1 MTLCVSLLMH
11 ELNGYFRMSQ
21 TKTLKTKERIL
32 QLSLQ
37 LFNERGERS
46 VTTNHIAAEL
56 GMSPGNLYYHFRNK
70 NEIIKELMEEYQQQ
84 TLEML
89 ALPDDRAL
97 DANDKIHY
105 FQVLSSQLWA
115 YRFLH
120 RDVYHLVENNEDFR
134 KMYPRFAG
142 EVMQQGQKIYK
153 AFVNAGL
160 MDMTDSEIEALIIN
174 LWIVLT
180 NWTNFLYMSGHLTD
194 SNTLEEK
201 WVWQALR
208 QMVFLEGA
216 YLRGESRQTYEGL
229 LNSLGSSE
237 LFASLSSAKN
247 TEVESPIQNINKLF
261 RISKKRARILGLFFN
276 LTD

>member
-1 MTLCVSLLMH
+1 MH

-70 NEIIKELMEEYQQQ
+70 NEIIKELMEQYQHQ

-89 ALPDDRAL
+89 ALPEDRAL

-120 RDVYHLVENNEDFR
+120 RDVYHLVENNED
-134 KMYPRFAG
+134 
-142 EVMQQGQKIYK
+142 
-153 AFVNAGL
+153 
-160 MDMTDSEIEALIIN
+160 
-174 LWIVLT
+174 
-180 NWTNFLYMSGHLTD
+180 
-194 SNTLEEK
+194 
-201 WVWQALR
+201 
-208 QMVFLEGA
+208 
-216 YLRGESRQTYEGL
+216 
-229 LNSLGSSE
+229 
-237 LFASLSSAKN
+237 
-247 TEVESPIQNINKLF
+247 
-261 RISKKRARILGLFFN
+261 
-276 LTD
+276 

>member
-1 MTLCVSLLMH
+1 M
-11 ELNGYFRMSQ
+11 NGYFRMSQ

-56 GMSPGNLYYHFRNK
+56 NMSPGNLYYHFRNK
-70 NEIIKELMEEYQQQ
+70 SEIIKELMEQYQKE
-84 TLEML
+84 TLDML
-89 ALPDDRAL
+89 ALPDDRVL
-97 DANDKIHY
+97 DVNDKISY
-105 FQVLSSQLWA
+105 FQELSNQLWA

-142 EVMQQGQKIYK
+142 QVMQQGQKIYQ
-153 AFVNAGL
+153 AFVDAGL
-160 MDMTDSEIEALIIN
+160 MQMTPSEIEALVIN

-180 NWTNFLYMSGHLTD
+180 NWTNFLYMSGHIRD
-194 SNTLEEK
+194 SNHLEEK

-216 YLRGESRQTYEGL
+216 YLRGESRETYERL
-229 LNSLGSSE
+229 LESFGPSE
-237 LFASLSSAKN
+237 LFASLSHMKN
-247 TEVESPIQNINKLF
+247 N
-261 RISKKRARILGLFFN
+261 
-276 LTD
+276 

>member
-1 MTLCVSLLMH
+1 
-11 ELNGYFRMSQ
+11 MSHS
-21 TKTLKTKERIL
+21 KTLKTKERIL

-56 GMSPGNLYYHFRNK
+56 NMSPGNLYYHFRNK
-70 NEIIKELMEEYQQQ
+70 NEIIKDLMAQYQQQ

-89 ALPDDRAL
+89 ALPDDRVL
-97 DANDKIHY
+97 DANDKIRY

-134 KMYPRFAG
+134 LMYPCFANQ
-142 EVMQQGQKIYK
+142 VMQQGQKIYK
-153 AFVNAGL
+153 AFVSAGL
-160 MDMTDSEIEALIIN
+160 MEMTDSEIEALTIN

-180 NWTNFLYMSGHLTD
+180 NWTNFLYMSGHISD
-194 SNTLEEK
+194 SNHLEEK

-208 QMVFLEGA
+208 QMLFLEGA
-216 YLRGESRQTYEGL
+216 YLRGESRATYENL
-229 LNSLGSSE
+229 MQSLGPSE
-237 LFASLSSAKN
+237 LFAHLST
-247 TEVESPIQNINKLF
+247 TENSEM
-261 RISKKRARILGLFFN
+261 
-276 LTD
+276 

>member
-1 MTLCVSLLMH
+1 M
-11 ELNGYFRMSQ
+11 NGYFRMSQ

-56 GMSPGNLYYHFRNK
+56 NMSPGNLYYHFRNK
-70 NEIIKELMEEYQQQ
+70 SEIIKQLMEQYQGE
-84 TLEML
+84 TLQML
-89 ALPDDRAL
+89 ALPDDRLL
-97 DANDKIHY
+97 DANDKIRY

-142 EVMQQGQKIYK
+142 QVMQQGQKIYQ
-153 AFVNAGL
+153 AFVDAGL
-160 MDMTDSEIEALIIN
+160 MQMTSSEIEALIIN

-180 NWTNFLYMSGHLTD
+180 NWTNFLYMSGHITD

-216 YLRGESRQTYEGL
+216 YLHGESRETYERL
-229 LNSLGSSE
+229 LDTMGPSE
-237 LFASLSSAKN
+237 LFSSLASFKSDDK
-247 TEVESPIQNINKLF
+247 P
-261 RISKKRARILGLFFN
+261 
-276 LTD
+276 

>member
-1 MTLCVSLLMH
+1 M
-11 ELNGYFRMSQ
+11 NGYFRMSQ

-56 GMSPGNLYYHFRNK
+56 NMSPGNLYYHFRNK
-70 NEIIKELMEEYQQQ
+70 SEIIKQLMEQYQGE
-84 TLEML
+84 TLQML
-89 ALPDDRAL
+89 ALPDDRLL
-97 DANDKIHY
+97 DANDKIRY

-142 EVMQQGQKIYK
+142 QVMQQGQKIYQ
-153 AFVNAGL
+153 AFVDAGL
-160 MDMTDSEIEALIIN
+160 LQMTSSEIEALIIN

-180 NWTNFLYMSGHLTD
+180 NWTNFLYMSGHITD

-216 YLRGESRQTYEGL
+216 YLRGESRETYERL
-229 LNSLGSSE
+229 LDTMGPSE
-237 LFASLSSAKN
+237 LFSSLASFKSDDK
-247 TEVESPIQNINKLF
+247 P
-261 RISKKRARILGLFFN
+261 
-276 LTD
+276 

>member
-1 MTLCVSLLMH
+1 M
-11 ELNGYFRMSQ
+11 NGYFRMSQ

-56 GMSPGNLYYHFRNK
+56 NMSPGNLYYHFRNK
-70 NEIIKELMEEYQQQ
+70 SEIIKQLMEQYQGE
-84 TLEML
+84 TLQML
-89 ALPDDRAL
+89 ALPDDRLL
-97 DANDKIHY
+97 DANDKIRY

-142 EVMQQGQKIYK
+142 QVMQQGQKIYQ
-153 AFVNAGL
+153 AFVDAGL
-160 MDMTDSEIEALIIN
+160 MQMTSSEIEALIIN

-180 NWTNFLYMSGHLTD
+180 NWTNFLYMSGHITD

-216 YLRGESRQTYEGL
+216 YLRGESRETYERL
-229 LNSLGSSE
+229 LDTMGPS
-237 LFASLSSAKN
+237 
-247 TEVESPIQNINKLF
+247 KLF
-261 RISKKRARILGLFFN
+261 SSLASFKSDDKP
-276 LTD
+276 

>member
-1 MTLCVSLLMH
+1 M
-11 ELNGYFRMSQ
+11 NGYFRMSQ

-56 GMSPGNLYYHFRNK
+56 NMSPGNLYYHFRNK
-70 NEIIKELMEEYQQQ
+70 TEIIKELMEKYQQQ
-84 TLEML
+84 TLDML
-89 ALPDDRAL
+89 ALPDDRVL

-142 EVMQQGQKIYK
+142 QVMQQGQKIYQ
-153 AFVNAGL
+153 AFVDAGL
-160 MDMTDSEIEALIIN
+160 MQMTSSEIEALIIN

-180 NWTNFLYMSGHLTD
+180 NWTNFLYMSGHITD

-216 YLRGESRQTYEGL
+216 YLRGESRETYERL
-229 LNSLGSSE
+229 LDTMGPSE
-237 LFASLSSAKN
+237 LFSSLASFKSDDK
-247 TEVESPIQNINKLF
+247 P
-261 RISKKRARILGLFFN
+261 
-276 LTD
+276 

>member
-56 GMSPGNLYYHFRNK
+56 NMSPGNLYYHFRNK
-70 NEIIKELMEEYQQQ
+70 NEIIKELMEQYQHQ

-97 DANDKIHY
+97 DANDKVHY

-142 EVMQQGQKIYK
+142 QVMQQGQKIYK
-153 AFVNAGL
+153 GFVNAGL

-229 LNSLGSSE
+229 LSSLGSSE
-237 LFASLSSAKN
+237 LFASLSSSKDS
-247 TEVESPIQNINKLF
+247 ESEHTMQNIQET
-261 RISKKRARILGLFFN
+261 R
-276 LTD
+276 

>member
-1 MTLCVSLLMH
+1 M
-11 ELNGYFRMSQ
+11 NGYFRMSQ

-56 GMSPGNLYYHFRNK
+56 NMSPGNLYYHFRNK
-70 NEIIKELMEEYQQQ
+70 SEIIKQLMEQYQGE
-84 TLEML
+84 TLQML
-89 ALPDDRAL
+89 ALPDDRLL
-97 DANDKIHY
+97 DANDKIRY

-134 KMYPRFAG
+134 KMYPRCAG
-142 EVMQQGQKIYK
+142 QVMQQGQKIYQ
-153 AFVNAGL
+153 AFVDAGL
-160 MDMTDSEIEALIIN
+160 MQMTSSEIEALIIN

-180 NWTNFLYMSGHLTD
+180 NWTNFLYMSGHITD

-216 YLRGESRQTYEGL
+216 YLRGESRETYERL
-229 LNSLGSSE
+229 LDTMGPSE
-237 LFASLSSAKN
+237 LFSSLASFKSDDK
-247 TEVESPIQNINKLF
+247 P
-261 RISKKRARILGLFFN
+261 
-276 LTD
+276 